1 MPYRCRLE
9 GVLIVGIALLLCGGC
24 GGPVEPNLRAADLIL
39 VGLESGRLLLVD
51 SKTPAVVGE
60 IGPRAYPV
68 HGSVVGRDGKRLFFS
83 GKYPDNS
90 WKLVAVDL
98 NERQLFWAL
107 DQATPQGT
115 IPSYSG
121 VKLIPG
127 SDALAVSS
135 DGVVLY
141 VNPAAQGT
149 TTGIAVLDITTREVR
164 GFWGPILSS
173 GMTTLSGSAAAD
185 TLVVIGTR
193 TADDDLIRDSVYV
206 LRTGVSFE
214 VLRVIPPPPGS
225 TQIWSVARASG
236 LSFYAAGNNTIGV
249 YDLASNGYSAVR
261 SRQGFGAAVSSH
273 DGSMVVLP
281 DPGDPPTAPTG
292 LLPVLGAGLQPGRIV
307 DLRSLSTSSVPPATT
322 HVAFSP
328 TATELFVTAGSTHIR
343 QDFNPEPGRL
353 VIVDY
358 LTGAVRG
365 TLNLQDWGH
374 ARVFTLP

>member
-1 MPYRCRLE
+1 MSHRPNGSSSDGLGGVSSSAPLSVITMLSPAERQ
-9 GVLIVGIALLLCGGC
+9 VLILGIALLLCGGC

-214 VLRVIPPPPGS
+214 VLRVIPPRRVPPRSGASRGLLACPSMPPGITPS
-225 TQIWSVARASG
+225 GCTIWPRMGTVPFGRARALEQPFPLTMARWWSSRIPVTRPRHRPVSYPFWGRAFNQEG
-236 LSFYAAGNNTIGV
+236 LSI
-249 YDLASNGYSAVR
+249 
-261 SRQGFGAAVSSH
+261 
-273 DGSMVVLP
+273 
-281 DPGDPPTAPTG
+281 
-292 LLPVLGAGLQPGRIV
+292 
-307 DLRSLSTSSVPPATT
+307 
-322 HVAFSP
+322 
-328 TATELFVTAGSTHIR
+328 
-343 QDFNPEPGRL
+343 
-353 VIVDY
+353 
-358 LTGAVRG
+358 
-365 TLNLQDWGH
+365 
-374 ARVFTLP
+374 